1 MSSIVGL
8 LQRSTTSFI
17 ATSTFSLFPCR
28 IRKFFVS
35 PTAFDKHY
43 RHSLSTKSSANLLA
57 KTLFSIKMKG
67 SIAFS
72 GFVAIAAAAPRGFR
86 GEDVSGAQA
95 EGKMFPTGSSSGTA
109 PFDGTG
115 FPAPSGHLPLPS
127 GGFPMPPFPIPPPM
141 PSGGFPIPSGGFP
154 MPSGGFPMPSGLP
167 PMPSDG
173 NPFPSGAAMPSG
185 AAAPSG
191 IEPYGAAPDADP
203 TAMAK
208 RAPQMTG
215 NFGAG
220 SAGPGVAQPTGFGGA
235 EGGFGPSGAAMP
247 TGFGGGQGGFGG
259 LGSAQPTAS
268 AGLFDPGNGFGGESG
283 SAQPSGGAGGF
294 GFGGG
299 AGGFGGQSGFAQP
312 TGSAGGFPTPDCGSD
327 EPGSA
332 QPTGFG
338 GDLPGSGGAAMPTG
352 FPTAAKV

>member
-1 MSSIVGL
+1 MTPVSAAQQRPKALIVIMQPHG
-8 LQRSTTSFI
+8 SGSFR
-17 ATSTFSLFPCR
+17 FSYGFRQAL
-28 IRKFFVS
+28 
-35 PTAFDKHY
+35 PTLPKHENIY
-43 RHSLSTKSSANLLA
+43 NLLS

-86 GEDVSGAQA
+86 GENVPGAQA
-95 EGKMFPTGSSSGTA
+95 EGKMFPTGSYSGA
-109 PFDGTG
+109 PPFAGTG
-115 FPAPSGHLPLPS
+115 FPAPSGHLPMPS
-127 GGFPMPPFPIPPPM
+127 GGFPMPPFPM

-154 MPSGGFPMPSGLP
+154 MPSGGFPMPSGFP

-173 NPFPSGAAMPSG
+173 YPSPSGAAMPSG

-215 NFGAG
+215 DFGAG
-220 SAGPGVAQPTGFGGA
+220 SAGPGVAQPTGFGGS
-235 EGGFGPSGAAMP
+235 EGGFGSSGAAMP
-247 TGFGGGQGGFGG
+247 TGFGGGQGGFGAS
-259 LGSAQPTAS
+259 GSAQPTAS

-283 SAQPSGGAGGF
+283 FARPSGSAGGF

-312 TGSAGGFPTPDCGSD
+312 TGSAGSFPTPDCGSD
-327 EPGSA
+327 ESGSA

-338 GDLPGSGGAAMPTG
+338 GELPGSAGAAMPTG
-352 FPTAAKV
+352 FPTAARV